1 MSETTTSQKQDKSSA
16 VRVKPVK
23 VSSMQRKCPCS
34 VHSGAERD
42 ENQLQRKSA
51 LQRTCACGQHTIG
64 GGSCPTCSQSRIAQ
78 PWTSKLSQ
86 ESAGDQL
93 ATFDSPHF
101 QQDFSRIPAMSS
113 LSSHINGQ
121 TAGGEGA
128 GDDDSE
134 TLVGGETRPAI
145 QSVSQRNGPLL
156 QREEEGGSA
165 ILSVSTVTAP
175 TNLGCGGF
183 RDQVRWGLSGA
194 GAKTKGFVV
203 QKVTFDLQR
212 ERGDGSENNFQTTY
226 WEGWEVRDG
235 KVYIGTSE
243 SRHNADTFQ
252 VPSAPD
258 HRGTTYEA
266 GWAKFIPD
274 YEEPKSWGNVPQAR
288 SLPSTTSEPIGWSE
302 SGTHHRY
309 MRSTF
314 DCVGQS
320 SMGEFESGGSSNA

>member
-1 MSETTTSQKQDKSSA
+1 MSETTTSQKQEKSSA
-16 VRVKPVK
+16 VRVKPVS
-23 VSSMQRKCPCS
+23 VSSLQRKCPCS
-34 VHSGAERD
+34 VHGGVKGD
-42 ENQLQRKSA
+42 ENRLQRKPI

-64 GGSCPTCSQSRIAQ
+64 GGSCPTCSQSRLAQ
-78 PWTSKLSQ
+78 LWTSDLGRENGGEQQSVLT
-86 ESAGDQL
+86 SPRFQL
-93 ATFDSPHF
+93 DL
-101 QQDFSRIPAMSS
+101 SRIPATVP
-113 LSSHINGQ
+113 LSSHISVL
-121 TAGGEGA
+121 TSGGEGS

-134 TLVGGETRPAI
+134 TLIGGETRPAI
-145 QSVSQRNGPLL
+145 LSVSQRTGQFL
-156 QREEEGGSA
+156 QRQEDSGSA
-165 ILSVSTVTAP
+165 TLSVSTVTAP

-212 ERGDGSENNFQTTY
+212 ERSDGSENNFQTTY

-235 KVYIGTSE
+235 KIYIGTSE

-252 VPSAPD
+252 VPGAPD

-288 SLPSTTSEPIGWSE
+288 SLPSTTSEPLGWSE

-320 SMGEFESGGSSNA
+320 DMGEFESGGSSNA